1 MGVEEHD
8 PWDGPIKPKQSLMP
22 TSVNLMQQAE
32 AKMMETFDDSE
43 SSKYQTLDEHEKIK
57 KLNAW
62 VEKQRVYE
70 SDFLNTQHM
79 KAHLGSNLIMSQFRS
94 NPETHKP
101 VIAS

>member
-1 MGVEEHD
+1 
-8 PWDGPIKPKQSLMP
+8 
-22 TSVNLMQQAE
+22 MQQAE
-32 AKMMETFDDSE
+32 ARMMETFDDSE

-79 KAHLGSNLIMSQFRS
+79 KAHLGSNLVMSQFRS
-94 NPETHKP
+94 NREAHKP
-101 VIAS
+101 VVASQSNINTADLQPPLRIYNQR